1 MAQIPSYSD
10 AGTLQATDWFVVDR
24 GGVTFKVAGSGVY
37 NYLSSAI
44 PAVHNTPVNDDI
56 DNPISSNWAYDHL
69 NDNTNI
75 HLDWTQDQGATN
87 IHPNNITGLTTT
99 LEALTDTTITTPGD
113 GEVLTYHPTQGWV
126 NETPVAVPTTLAALT
141 DTSINT
147 PSDDQGL
154 VYHPTTGWTNQQ
166 LDHTTFSNIGS
177 NTHAQI
183 DTHISTATSHIAD
196 GTVHFTKASINLDDL
211 GNVSVGAPG
220 DGEVL
225 TYHPTQGWVA
235 EASGSGVT
243 ELSAL
248 NDTTVNSPSDGQL
261 LVYHPTSGWTNEALP
276 THNHDS
282 SYISIVSTPTTG
294 NFPQLTAGGELVNS
308 VYDETSFATAGH
320 THTTFDRATS
330 ALINTNVF
338 SDIIVT
344 DGITTGI
351 STRTLLL
358 SDFASLPTEQRN
370 QTIFNNLC
378 SDGTFLFVSDIDAS
392 PTQNDWNDPIAS
404 GWAYSHS
411 TSTTSVHGI
420 ANTANLLDTG
430 DIGTTVASF
439 GHTHSIEDLSDVASM
454 TPNDGD
460 VLTYDTVNGWQ
471 NEVPSTPILDF
482 TTLPANNLDYFGT
495 VAQFTVAT
503 GQTVTAGYLV
513 RLVTSAGGVDV
524 QHDDADLIGPP
535 VGVAITGGGAGT
547 TISVLVYGI
556 IKLTGAQYA
565 GSTANYVYTSNTT
578 GYMTSTAPV
587 GVGDYIKVVG
597 YGLATDILFVNPSIN
612 FLTLA

>member
-126 NETPVAVPTTLAALT
+126 NETPSTGVTTLSALD
-141 DTSINT
+141 DTSVST
-147 PSDDQGL
+147 PSDDQAL

-183 DTHISTATSHIAD
+183 DTHIGDSTI
-196 GTVHFTKASINLDDL
+196 HFTKSSINIEDL
-211 GNVSVGAPG
+211 GNVDTAGVTDAQ
-220 DGEVL
+220 VL
-225 TYHPTQGWVA
+225 TYHPTQGWVPETPSTGVTTLEALTDTTITTVGDGELLQYDNGTGKWINQTLA
-235 EASGSGVT
+235 EAGV
-243 ELSAL
+243 AA
-248 NDTTVNSPSDGQL
+248 
-261 LVYHPTSGWTNEALP
+261 TS
-276 THNHDS
+276 HNHDS

-308 VYDETSFATAGH
+308 AYDETSFATAGH
-320 THTTFDRATS
+320 THDTFDRATS
-330 ALINTNVF
+330 VLVNTNVF

-358 SDFASLPTEQRN
+358 SDFASLASEQRN
-370 QTIFNNLC
+370 QTVFNNLC

-392 PTQNDWNDPIAS
+392 PTQNDWSDPIAS
-404 GWAYSHS
+404 GWAYTHSVTNANQHIDWTS
-411 TSTTSVHGI
+411 TSSNLSTTGKL
-420 ANTANLLDTG
+420 TANQLFLNEQSAATTDVPGDGQFWVKTATPNLPMFTDDAGNDFYLLEKEFIVAVGDENTDITTG
-430 DIGTTVASF
+430 NAKVTFRMPYTMIVTELRASLTSSGTGTT
-439 GHTHSIEDLSDVASM
+439 TIDVNETGVTMMSTNKITILTGQTYSKDGGA
-454 TPNDGD
+454 TQPGITNNQLDDGD
-460 VLTYDTVNGWQ
+460 VITID
-471 NEVPSTPILDF
+471 ID
-482 TTLPANNLDYFGT
+482 A
-495 VAQFTVAT
+495 AAT
-503 GQTVTAGYLV
+503 GATGLKVYFIGYKI
-513 RLVTSAGGVDV
+513 A
-524 QHDDADLIGPP
+524 
-535 VGVAITGGGAGT
+535 
-547 TISVLVYGI
+547 
-556 IKLTGAQYA
+556 
-565 GSTANYVYTSNTT
+565 
-578 GYMTSTAPV
+578 
-587 GVGDYIKVVG
+587 
-597 YGLATDILFVNPSIN
+597 
-612 FLTLA
+612 